1 MTNNWWLDF
10 KLKFFKSDSALLPYI
25 GINTII
31 FILVS
36 LFSLIS
42 FLSGQQGFVSNLVN
56 EYVAFP
62 ASTDWWLTHFYTVI
76 SYQFFH
82 ADFFHIL
89 FNMLWLYWMG
99 RLFLDFLKPRQFHFV
114 YIAGGIF
121 GAIFFALIYNL
132 LPAYKPFADVA
143 ILIGA
148 SASVMA
154 IFTALTTLVPNYTL
168 QLLLIGP
175 IKIKYLLAVYIF
187 LDIIA
192 IEKFD
197 GGSLSHLGGA
207 FLGFI
212 YIKLLQSG
220 TDLTKIFERKP
231 KLKVVRNQEPRKSTN
246 TVNQREVDAVLD
258 KISKSGYDKLS
269 KEEKEILF
277 RASKN

>member
-10 KLKFFKSDSALLPYI
+10 KLKFFKTESVVLPYI

-31 FILVS
+31 FVLVS
-36 LFSLIS
+36 IFSLIS

-56 EYVAFP
+56 EYIAFP
-62 ASTDWWLTHFYTVI
+62 ASSNQWLSHFYTI
-76 SYQFFH
+76 ITYQFFH

-99 RLFLDFLKPRQFHFV
+99 QLFLDFLKPRQFHFV
-114 YIAGGIF
+114 YFAGGIF
-121 GAIFFALIYNL
+121 GAVFFALIFNV
-132 LPAYKPFADVA
+132 LPAYKPFAASA

-154 IFTALTTLVPNYTL
+154 IFTAITTLVPNYSIH
-168 QLLLIGP
+168 LLLVGP
-175 IKIKYLLAVYIF
+175 VKIKYLLAVYIF

-207 FLGFI
+207 LLGFV
-212 YIKLLQSG
+212 YIKLLQNG
-220 TDLTKIFERKP
+220 TDVTKIFDRKP
-231 KLKVVRNQEPRKSTN
+231 KLKVVRNAEPKKQTN
-246 TVNQREVDAVLD
+246 MVNQKEVDAILD

-269 KEEKEILF
+269 KEEKETLF
-277 RASKN
+277 KASKN

>member
-62 ASTDWWLTHFYTVI
+62 ASKDLWLTHFYTVI

-168 QLLLIGP
+168 HLLLIGP

-246 TVNQREVDAVLD
+246 TVNQMEVDAVLD

>member
-62 ASTDWWLTHFYTVI
+62 ASKDLWLTHFYTVI

-132 LPAYKPFADVA
+132 LPPYKPFADVA

-246 TVNQREVDAVLD
+246 TVNQMEVDAVLD

>member
-1 MTNNWWLDF
+1 MKKNIDLQIAVITECTNNTLF
-10 KLKFFKSDSALLPYI
+10 QAASIGKSINAFGYMKLVQDKKVDLNKDINLYLKS
-25 GINTII
+25 
-31 FILVS
+31 
-36 LFSLIS
+36 
-42 FLSGQQGFVSNLVN
+42 
-56 EYVAFP
+56 
-62 ASTDWWLTHFYTVI
+62 W
-76 SYQFFH
+76 
-82 ADFFHIL
+82 
-89 FNMLWLYWMG
+89 
-99 RLFLDFLKPRQFHFV
+99 QFHFV

-168 QLLLIGP
+168 HLLLIGP

>member
-31 FILVS
+31 FVLVS

-62 ASTDWWLTHFYTVI
+62 ASPDLWLTHFYTVI

-132 LPAYKPFADVA
+132 LPAYKPLASVA

-154 IFTALTTLVPNYTL
+154 IFTAVTTLVPNYTL
-168 QLLLIGP
+168 HLLLIGP

-192 IEKFD
+192 IERFD

-212 YIKLLQSG
+212 YIKLLQNG
-220 TDLTKIFERKP
+220 TDLTKIFERKS

-246 TVNQREVDAVLD
+246 TVNQRDVDAVLD

>member
-62 ASTDWWLTHFYTVI
+62 ASKDLWLTHFYTVI

-89 FNMLWLYWMG
+89 FNMLWMYWMG

-168 QLLLIGP
+168 HLLLIGP

-212 YIKLLQSG
+212 YIKLLQNG

>member
-62 ASTDWWLTHFYTVI
+62 ASKDLWLTHFYTVI

-168 QLLLIGP
+168 HLLFIGP

-220 TDLTKIFERKP
+220 TDLTKIFERKS

>member
-62 ASTDWWLTHFYTVI
+62 ASKDLWLTHFYTVI

-168 QLLLIGP
+168 HLLLIGP

-246 TVNQREVDAVLD
+246 IVNQREVDAVLD